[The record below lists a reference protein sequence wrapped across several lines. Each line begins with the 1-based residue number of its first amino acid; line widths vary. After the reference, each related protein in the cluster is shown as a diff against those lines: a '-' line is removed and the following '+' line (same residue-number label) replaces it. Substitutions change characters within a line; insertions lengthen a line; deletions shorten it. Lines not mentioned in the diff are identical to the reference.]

1 MDASIDFS
9 TVLAGLAVTGVV
21 AAILAAGSLKAAP
34 NFVKWGVNKLAGFF
48 GR

>member
-1 MDASIDFS
+1 METVDFS
-9 TVLAGLAVTGVV
+9 TVLAGVAVTSIV
-21 AAILAAGSLKAAP
+21 AGILSAGALKASP